1 MSSSEFG
8 RKSSSRHEDDVE
20 EMPSAED
27 LREAYEQL
35 RRLEEQEK
43 ALSEQLRAVKMEKS
57 ALKGNFIRFMEMTE
71 TAKLQIRGSPNAL
84 ELVDSKRSE
93 TLTREAIKK
102 RILDFFKDAAFET
115 DYRSASPREQCER
128 LLTAIFENRQVF
140 ATKRL
145 KLVTDKRQRRLQEE
159 IERSIPATTA
169 ASGGAASAGS
179 GGTTTN
185 SPRNSTSSKKTI
197 VRRK

>member
-1 MSSSEFG
+1 MQKMNEEDENTASSE
-8 RKSSSRHEDDVE
+8 
-20 EMPSAED
+20 MPTSED

-35 RRLEEQEK
+35 RRLEDQEK
-43 ALSEQLRAVKMEKS
+43 ALSEQLRAVKAEKS
-57 ALKGNFIRFMEMTE
+57 TLKINFIRFMEMTE

-102 RILDFFKDAAFET
+102 RILEFFKEAAFEET
-115 DYRSASPREQCER
+115 FRSASPRDQCER

-140 ATKRL
+140 ASKRL

-159 IERSIPATTA
+159 IERSIPAT
-169 ASGGAASAGS
+169 AASAGA
-179 GGTTTN
+179 GGASAAAATVRSSN

>member
-1 MSSSEFG
+1 MSSS
-8 RKSSSRHEDDVE
+8 SSEEDVAPT

-35 RRLEEQEK
+35 RRLEDQEK
-43 ALSEQLRAVKMEKS
+43 ALSEQLRAVKAEKS
-57 ALKGNFIRFMEMTE
+57 TLKINFIRFMEMTE

-102 RILDFFKDAAFET
+102 RILEFFKEAAFE
-115 DYRSASPREQCER
+115 DEYRSASPREQCER

-140 ATKRL
+140 ASKRL
-145 KLVTDKRQRRLQEE
+145 RLVTDKRHRKLQEE
-159 IERSIPATTA
+159 IEQSIPAT
-169 ASGGAASAGS
+169 SAGA
-179 GGTTTN
+179 GGN
-185 SPRNSTSSKKTI
+185 SPRNSTSGKKTI

>member
-1 MSSSEFG
+1 MSSSP
-8 RKSSSRHEDDVE
+8 SSSSDEAT

-35 RRLEEQEK
+35 RSLEEQEK
-43 ALSEQLRAVKMEKS
+43 TLSEQLRVIKTEKS
-57 ALKGNFIRFMEMTE
+57 SLKLNFIRFMEMTE

-84 ELVDSKRSE
+84 ELVESKRSE

-102 RILDFFKDAAFET
+102 RILDFFKEVAFE
-115 DYRSASPREQCER
+115 DVYRSASPREQCEQ

-140 ATKRL
+140 ASKRL
-145 KLVTDKRQRRLQEE
+145 KLVTDKRQRRLKEE
-159 IERSIPATTA
+159 IERSIPARN
-169 ASGGAASAGS
+169 SAGA
-179 GGTTTN
+179 GGESN
-185 SPRNSTSSKKTI
+185 SPRNSTSGKKTI